1 MKSGFAGDT
10 FFNDARLCLN
20 SAPKCLS
27 VYYSVLQIAV
37 KIELSMT
44 CLSKTL
50 FQKYKLSLRV
60 GFGCATA
67 IEM

>member
-1 MKSGFAGDT
+1 MTSGFAGDT

-27 VYYSVLQIAV
+27 VYYSSVLQIAV

-60 GFGCATA
+60 GFGCAKL
-67 IEM
+67 